1 MRTTRLTLTAMLCSA
16 VAACVSP
23 IGEREHDGVGPDAG
37 VDGSTATGACADLKI
52 VTMNLTV
59 SGSSNFN
66 NLPTTCWK
74 LNGKLVITGPAVTS
88 VAKLGDLREVND
100 LEINDADITTF
111 DTKAPVDVT
120 GDIYI
125 HANDK
130 LTDITNVAAKST
142 VKSIRVEDNAALT
155 KLGGLSKVNVVSGA
169 TSVANN
175 LKLTSVDLGSA
186 QRLEGGLSVTD
197 NGALGTITLTAMQS
211 VGNLTI
217 ARNPVLSNIGSMSAM
232 TNIHGTFTIDDND
245 ALITLSTLG
254 TGVTIDLGLVI
265 SNNLKLADTGQLQ
278 HASRIFGAIA
288 VTSNSALD
296 VSLGHDIGCC
306 VASAGFTAANNKTTQ
321 CDGQHYCLQTQQN
334 CFH

>member
-1 MRTTRLTLTAMLCSA
+1 MRTTTLALLVSLS
-16 VAACVSP
+16 ACVSP
-23 IGEREHDGVGPDAG
+23 IGEREHEGFGPDAG
-37 VDGSTATGACADLKI
+37 VDGSTATGACDDLEI

-66 NLPTTCWK
+66 GLPTTCWR
-74 LNGKLVITGPAVTS
+74 LNGKLVITGPAITS

-100 LEINDADITTF
+100 LEINDADLATF
-111 DTKAPVDVT
+111 DTKAPVEVS
-120 GDIYI
+120 GDIFI

-142 VKSIRVEDNAALT
+142 VKSIRVEYNAALT
-155 KLGGLSKVNVVSGA
+155 KLGGLSRVNVVSGA
-169 TSVANN
+169 TSIANN
-175 LKLTSVDLGSA
+175 AKLSTVELGSA

-197 NGALGTITLTAMQS
+197 NGALGTITLTGMQS

-217 ARNPVLSNIGSMSAM
+217 ARNPVLSNIGSMAAM

-245 ALITLSTLG
+245 AITTLSSLG

-278 HASRIFGAIA
+278 HATRIFGTIA
-288 VTSNSALD
+288 VTSNAALD
-296 VSLGHDIGCC
+296 VSYAHDIGCC
-306 VASAGFTAANNKTTQ
+306 VSSAGFAASNNKTTQ